1 VRVEDLNLLR
11 AFEALWMSRSV
22 TLAAER
28 LGLSQAAVSASLKR
42 LRADYHD
49 QLFTLVG
56 RRMEPTPLATHIAPA
71 ILDALVLVRKTK
83 EAPQAFDPSVSN
95 RMFVVRTRDI
105 GEVVCFPPI
114 MRKLAQQAP
123 SIKLRTVFTPI
134 PETLS
139 GLAGGQLDI
148 ALGFLPSLEAGI
160 HKLPLFKQ
168 RYVCLMRADH
178 PLCQR
183 TLTKKL
189 LSQQSHLLVEYSG
202 SGHVVLERELVKL
215 SGRDS
220 IKVRLPQ
227 YLSAPHFIASS
238 DLLWIAPAVLAYE
251 LQKTYAL
258 ITKPVPID
266 LPEFEVALYWHERF
280 HEDPG
285 NKWFRRFVSDEL
297 KAIVSMHAKT

>member
-1 VRVEDLNLLR
+1 MDDLNLLR

-22 TLAAER
+22 TVAAER

-42 LRADYHD
+42 LRANYHD

-71 ILDALVLVRKTK
+71 ILDALALVRKTK
-83 EAPQAFDPSVSN
+83 EVPQSFDPSVSS

-114 MRKLAQQAP
+114 MRKLAQEAP
-123 SIKLRTVFTPI
+123 SIKLRTVFTPM

-178 PLCQR
+178 PLSQK

-189 LSQQSHLLVEYSG
+189 LSQQNHLLVEYSG
-202 SGHVVLERELVKL
+202 SGHTEIERELIKL

-238 DLLWIAPAVLAYE
+238 DLLWIAPAVLATQ
-251 LQKTYAL
+251 LQRSYAL
-258 ITKPVPID
+258 TIKPVPID
-266 LPEFEVALYWHERF
+266 LPEFEVALYWHDRF

-285 NKWFRRFVSDEL
+285 NKWFRRFVADEM
-297 KAIVSMHAKT
+297 KAIVAVQAR